1 MRGKAPIRHNP
12 PVEDADALWQRL
24 LAALPPTRRAIYR
37 EGRYLGFSGEAF
49 RVAFAKPFFRER
61 ALAYR
66 EEAERAGSALLGR
79 PVRVLI
85 EGEEPAPPPPAPTPA
100 RRGRGFP
107 SEEKLLANARQ
118 SLDGEAWRAL
128 RSVRNSVRKHLG
140 SARLV
145 SLRLPPEEEVEEA
158 GEAGEGAVSE
168 E

>member
-1 MRGKAPIRHNP
+1 MRRKASIRHNP
-12 PVEDADALWQRL
+12 PVEDADILWQRF
-24 LAALPPTRRAIYR
+24 LAALPPSRRAIYR

-66 EEAERAGSALLGR
+66 EEAERTGKALLGR

-85 EGEEPAPPPPAPTPA
+85 EEEEPAPPPSTPTPA

-107 SEEKLLANARQ
+107 SEKKLLAKVRQ

-128 RSVRNSVRKHLG
+128 RSAQKRLEKALG
-140 SARLV
+140 PARLV
-145 SLRLPPEEEVEEA
+145 SLRPPPKEEAKGA
-158 GEAGEGAVSE
+158 GEAEEGAVSE